1 MAQHCIEKGGIEPA
15 RREPA
20 GCKLARLQM
29 RQPYLFMRCPTLA
42 TLALF
47 STGALSATEFLPLQP
62 GNYWTYRPSAGG
74 DPVSIRVGTQALIG
88 GQVYHR
94 LTGYATQ
101 PLWVRAAE
109 NGNLFFR
116 DEEFDRDILLT
127 SFEIVDRAWFEAPF
141 RPCEQQG
148 QALAERR
155 DYQGPA
161 GRFTAAVAIR
171 YRVLNCADTGVE
183 EELYLENVGMLRRTV
198 TTIAGPRSYDLV
210 QARIGNMVLGEAPS
224 AGLQVSAS
232 LSPEAN
238 RILATLRFVKVG
250 GAPITLQW
258 ASSQEHELVLRNSAG
273 EVLYRWSDGRAFLP
287 VVRDEVLDAE
297 FVRTIPIDLQSTLSG
312 GVYTLEAWLTAGSQ
326 GREFSASVAFEVPR
340 PQ

>member
-1 MAQHCIEKGGIEPA
+1 
-15 RREPA
+15 
-20 GCKLARLQM
+20 M
-29 RQPYLFMRCPTLA
+29 RYPTLA
-42 TLALF
+42 TIAFLGTSALN
-47 STGALSATEFLPLQP
+47 ATEFLPLQP
-62 GNYWTYRPSAGG
+62 GNYWTYRLSTGG
-74 DPVSIRVGTQALIG
+74 DPLSIRVGTPALIG

-94 LTGYATQ
+94 LNGYAAR
-101 PLWVRAAE
+101 PLWVRSAE
-109 NGNLFFR
+109 NGNLFYR
-116 DEEFDRDILLT
+116 DEDFDRDILLT
-127 SFEIVDRAWFEAPF
+127 SFEIVDQGLVDQALVDQAWFDAPF

-148 QALAERR
+148 QPVTPRG
-155 DYQGPA
+155 DYLGPA
-161 GRFTAAVAIR
+161 GRFRSVLAIR

-224 AGLQVSAS
+224 AGLQVSANVS
-232 LSPEAN
+232 LEAN
-238 RILATLRFVKVG
+238 RIAATLRFVKVG

-258 ASSQEHELVLRNSAG
+258 ASSQEHELVLRNSAS

-297 FVRTIPIDLQSTLSG
+297 FVRTIPIELQAPLAA

-326 GREFSASVAFEVPR
+326 GREFSASVAFEVP
-340 PQ
+340 QAK